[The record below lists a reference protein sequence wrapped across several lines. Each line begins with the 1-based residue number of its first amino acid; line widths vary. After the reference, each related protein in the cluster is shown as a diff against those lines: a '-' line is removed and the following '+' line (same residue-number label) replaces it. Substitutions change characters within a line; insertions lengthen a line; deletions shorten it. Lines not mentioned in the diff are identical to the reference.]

1 MLLMDP
7 ETSAVL
13 TELSSPPINSDLSVP
28 VPGVCVSGGPGFMA
42 MLSSQMK
49 KSAPSSVS
57 NHYNHISN
65 EFVNECWIITYG
77 TDFSNILIGK
87 GFCFIIKKLSMYFLT
102 TYLSLFEQGCGLSF
116 EQIT

>member
-1 MLLMDP
+1 MKVSLFSIPGTFQNANVDEGFMDRGAQWGRFMTMLCFLFTMVLSMLLMDP

-65 EFVNECWIITYG
+65 EFVTEC
-77 TDFSNILIGK
+77 
-87 GFCFIIKKLSMYFLT
+87 
-102 TYLSLFEQGCGLSF
+102 
-116 EQIT
+116 

>member
-13 TELSSPPINSDLSVP
+13 TELSSSPTNSDLSVP

-49 KSAPSSVS
+49 KSAPSSVRD
-57 NHYNHISN
+57 HYNHISN
-65 EFVNECWIITYG
+65 EIVNECWSIIYD
-77 TDFSNILIGK
+77 TDFSNILANK
-87 GFCFIIKKLSMYFLT
+87 
-102 TYLSLFEQGCGLSF
+102 
-116 EQIT
+116 